1 VHRRSTPRASNGRRA
16 FAVLSCAL
24 AIAACG
30 SSGKSSTAAGTGT
43 TSGSTQ
49 YAQGV
54 RFSDCMRS
62 HAVPNFPDPS
72 PSGGLPS
79 GSLAGI
85 SLGSPAFLSA
95 KQACDKLEPGGGT
108 APRLSESRKLAA
120 LAWAKCVR
128 KHGLPDLQDPT
139 FPSSG
144 GIVIER
150 LNLQSPAVKEAKA
163 ACGVP

>member
-1 VHRRSTPRASNGRRA
+1 
-16 FAVLSCAL
+16 
-24 AIAACG
+24 
-30 SSGKSSTAAGTGT
+30 
-43 TSGSTQ
+43 
-49 YAQGV
+49 
-54 RFSDCMRS
+54 MRS

-72 PSGGLPS
+72 ASGGLPS

-85 SLGSPAFLSA
+85 NMGSPAFLSA
-95 KQACDKLEPGGGT
+95 KQACKGLAPGGGT

-128 KHGLPDLQDPT
+128 KHGVPDLQDPT

-150 LNLQSPAVKEAKA
+150 LNLQSPAVKEAKS